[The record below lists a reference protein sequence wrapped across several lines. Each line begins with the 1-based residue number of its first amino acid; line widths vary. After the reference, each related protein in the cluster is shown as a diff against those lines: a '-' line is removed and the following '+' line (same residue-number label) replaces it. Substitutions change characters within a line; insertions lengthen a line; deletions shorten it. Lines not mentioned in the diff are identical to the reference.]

1 VKKAWEKFGKPVNV
15 GWRVTAQE
23 LLSLHFPEG
32 NYASIRGGCNQQCHL
47 GNRTRLWVV
56 GATPVVFR

>member
-1 VKKAWEKFGKPVNV
+1 MLDG
-15 GWRVTAQE
+15 GSTAQE